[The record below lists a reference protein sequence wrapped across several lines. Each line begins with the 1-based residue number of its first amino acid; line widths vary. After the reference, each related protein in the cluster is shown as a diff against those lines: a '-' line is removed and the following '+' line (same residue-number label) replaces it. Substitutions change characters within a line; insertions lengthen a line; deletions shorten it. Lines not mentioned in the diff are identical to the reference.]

1 MSLFIDGLNLPKDV
15 YSPLNIVISSNGLVE
30 VIDVEDNTLL
40 EEYWAEQIDEKPV
53 VRGEWV
59 SQEVEAIFRCRR

>member
-40 EEYWAEQIDEKPV
+40 EEYWAEQVDEKLV
-53 VRGEWV
+53 
-59 SQEVEAIFRCRR
+59 AISEYKYIVTLNK